1 MRRGILAPVV
11 AAVAAVLLAACAG
24 MPTSG
29 SVQQGLAP
37 DTSDD
42 GFAVA
47 FRPSSPQPG
56 ASPEQ
61 IIEGFV
67 AAATSP
73 TDGWQVA
80 RQFLTEQAAAQWHPE
95 AGVTV
100 DDQAARELTQTA
112 PTAFLLSV
120 EPVADVDEAG
130 AYIETDSGSSRL
142 PFEVARV
149 DGEWR
154 ISKLDDG
161 VVLDRG
167 LFPRVFGAFSLMYF
181 DPAWE
186 YLVPDVRWF
195 PARNRTTPARIVRAL
210 VDGEPSPW
218 LSGAV
223 VTAFPGDIGAPGA
236 VTVSADGVAQV
247 EVPDAALGLNPEQLA
262 RMQAQLE
269 RSLISAGI
277 TDVVMTVGSVE
288 IEVEP
293 APTRTTLVDARF
305 AVLTEEGFGYLAGDE
320 LQPVPGISDGLVAS
334 GLQPTAI
341 ELSPDLDY
349 AALQL
354 DSGEVMRLN
363 SDESYVSVDARDGLV
378 MPTVDRYGY
387 IWTVPATRPAS
398 VHATAADG
406 TVVEVA
412 DAWNG
417 ASRINAMQLS
427 RDGTR
432 IAALTDLGGQ
442 AEVWIAGVVR
452 DQGVP
457 VRLGQWMRLAVQ
469 PSPGVAVAWLD
480 DVTLGIVRVV
490 DGESMIFTQEVGG
503 LAAATAVQATVTA
516 IAGGNQLGSVRL
528 LGDDGVL
535 YSRTGSRWQQYTSGV
550 LVLATQQGVPQ

>member
-1 MRRGILAPVV
+1 MRRGILAPVF
-11 AAVAAVLLAACAG
+11 ALLAALVLSACAG
-24 MPTSG
+24 MPTAG
-29 SVQQGLAP
+29 TVQEGLAP

-42 GFAVA
+42 GFQVA

-56 ASPEQ
+56 ATPEQ
-61 IIEGFV
+61 IVEGFV

-80 RQFLTEQAAAQWHPE
+80 RQFLTEQAALDWHPE

-112 PTAFLLSV
+112 PATFLLSV
-120 EPVADVDEAG
+120 EPVADVDETG
-130 AYIETDSGSSRL
+130 AYSETDAGPSRL
-142 PFEVARV
+142 PFELQQVE
-149 DGEWR
+149 GEWR
-154 ISKLDDG
+154 ISSLDDG

-186 YLVPDVRWF
+186 YLVPDVRWL
-195 PARNRTTPARIVRAL
+195 PARNRTTPARIVRGL

-218 LSGAV
+218 LEGAV

-236 VTVSADGVAQV
+236 VTVSADGVAEV
-247 EVPDAALGLNPEQLA
+247 EVPDAALGLRPEQLA

-269 RSLISAGI
+269 GSLATAGI

-320 LQPVPGISDGLVAS
+320 LQPVPGITEGLRQAGV
-334 GLQPTAI
+334 QPTAI

-354 DSGEVMRLN
+354 ESGEVLRLG
-363 SDESYVSVDARDGLV
+363 SDQSYVSVDARAGLV
-378 MPTVDRYGY
+378 NPTVDRYGY
-387 IWTVPATRPAS
+387 IWTVPATRPAA

-406 TVVEVA
+406 SVVEVA
-412 DAWNG
+412 DAWSG
-417 ASRINAMQLS
+417 ASRIDAMQLS

-432 IAALTDLGGQ
+432 IAALSDLGGQ

-452 DQGVP
+452 DEGVP
-457 VRLGQWMRLAVQ
+457 VRLGPWMRLAVQ
-469 PSPGVAVAWLD
+469 PTSGVAVAWLD

-490 DGESMIFTQEVGG
+490 DGQSMILTQEVGG
-503 LAAATAVQATVTA
+503 LASATAVQATVTA
-516 IAGGNQLGSVRL
+516 IAGGNQLSSVRL
-528 LGDDGVL
+528 LADDGVL
-535 YSRTGSRWQQYTSGV
+535 YSRTGSRWQQHASGI
-550 LVLATQQGVPQ
+550 LVLATQQGIPQ